1 MQVCERK
8 QLDQLNRIASLGRD
22 TSFHPQT
29 QEFHIW
35 KSETIGQWRKERL
48 LTVNGD
54 GNTTYFGKKQVDLY
68 FTAYTKINTK
78 VKT

>member
-29 QEFHIW
+29 QEFHI
-35 KSETIGQWRKERL
+35 
-48 LTVNGD
+48 
-54 GNTTYFGKKQVDLY
+54 
-68 FTAYTKINTK
+68 
-78 VKT
+78 